1 MAPLIDGVPG
11 ARGNTMKVALVMRA
25 LTDVAAPRRAG
36 PRLRLRFGARERQSY
51 PTCQKYT
58 Y

>member
-1 MAPLIDGVPG
+1 MAPLIDGAAG

-25 LTDVAAPRRAG
+25 LTDVTAPRRAV
-36 PRLRLRFGARERQSY
+36 PRRRFRFGAQERQSY
-51 PTCQKYT
+51 PTCQKFT